1 MTLTVLNPATEEPIT
16 ELEQAGVSETDAAVA
31 RAGQALPEW
40 RRIAPGDRA
49 RLLRRLGTLVEE
61 HAEELA
67 RIESRNV
74 GKPISGA
81 RGEVGM
87 VAQVFHFYA
96 GAVDKHYGETIPV
109 AGGVAATF
117 REPLGVVGLI
127 VYDEFLDSSVRV
139 STPFGG
145 FKQSGF
151 GRELGMHALAGYS
164 EVKSVYI
171 STD

>member
-1 MTLTVLNPATEEPIT
+1 
-16 ELEQAGVSETDAAVA
+16 
-31 RAGQALPEW
+31 
-40 RRIAPGDRA
+40 
-49 RLLRRLGTLVEE
+49 
-61 HAEELA
+61 
-67 RIESRNV
+67 
-74 GKPISGA
+74 
-81 RGEVGM
+81 